1 MPRRPGASLFSRC
14 YAYAMSSTESPHKFE
29 ERKHLTE
36 ARAKLVSLVGVE
48 KSEEIYQ
55 QALAQASK
63 DGQVD
68 EELLLDVIERAY
80 DSHARRESL
89 P

>member
-1 MPRRPGASLFSRC
+1 
-14 YAYAMSSTESPHKFE
+14 MSSSESPHKFE

-36 ARAKLVSLVGVE
+36 AKAKLVSLVGVE
-48 KSEEIYQ
+48 KTEEIFQ
-55 QALAQASK
+55 QAMSEASR
-63 DGQVD
+63 GGEVD
-68 EELLLDVIERAY
+68 EEAMLNAIERAY